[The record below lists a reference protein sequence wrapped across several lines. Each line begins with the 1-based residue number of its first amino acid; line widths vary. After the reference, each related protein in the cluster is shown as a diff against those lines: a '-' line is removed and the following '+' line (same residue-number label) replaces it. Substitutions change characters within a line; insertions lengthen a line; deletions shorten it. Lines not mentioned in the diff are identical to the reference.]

1 MYNCCKLDSYACV
14 CVCVFQHMLVVCVRH
29 TAAIMRHLNPSFTCV
44 CECVCVCVCVS
55 QHMLVVCVRH
65 TAAIMRHLNP
75 SFTCVCVCVCVCPS
89 TWWWCV
95 YATLLLL

>member
-14 CVCVFQHMLVVCVRH
+14 CVCVF
-29 TAAIMRHLNPSFTCV
+29 
-44 CECVCVCVCVS
+44 